1 MARLFAALCL
11 TAALAA
17 PLAARADDAADRT
30 AQAKTLVGKT
40 VIKNLESGFSV
51 ALSKTIAPMPDA
63 KAEEVRKQANAEFDK
78 QRTLMID
85 GLSKEYADKFSLDEL
100 KHLNEIYDD
109 KTYQKFQTLNA
120 DPSSTVT
127 AISQNSVTQLINLL
141 TLAAAGD
148 DPSKAGAPPVPA
160 R

>member
-51 ALSKTIAPMPDA
+51 ALSKTIASMPDA